1 MNDLEKFEI
10 LIKFLASNY
19 EKGNLEFDNEV
30 IKFEDAIENTKY
42 GEAYFG
48 TAKSDW
54 ERIEVV
60 SPNHIPY
67 KYEKEGIK
75 FYAEYYDGM
84 QAPFIVCKWSND
96 FEKLEELL
104 KNTSTMLYKNYKI
117 KLEVN
122 YIPESIVPFTVTEKE

>member
-1 MNDLEKFEI
+1 M
-10 LIKFLASNY
+10 
-19 EKGNLEFDNEV
+19 
-30 IKFEDAIENTKY
+30 
-42 GEAYFG
+42 
-48 TAKSDW
+48 
-54 ERIEVV
+54 
-60 SPNHIPY
+60 H
-67 KYEKEGIK
+67 IK

-122 YIPESIVPFTVTEKE
+122 YIPESIVPFTVTVTEKE